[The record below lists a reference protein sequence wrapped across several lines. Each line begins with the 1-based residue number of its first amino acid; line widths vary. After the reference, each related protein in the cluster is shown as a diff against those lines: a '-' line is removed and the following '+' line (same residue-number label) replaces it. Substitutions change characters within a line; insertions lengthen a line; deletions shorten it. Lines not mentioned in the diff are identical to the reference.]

1 MSHSSQKPRLTA
13 GKCVGGGGGGGV
25 GGGVGCYPDVI
36 VFLCGDPKVLSTHLK
51 TGESV

>member
-13 GKCVGGGGGGGV
+13 AKCVGGGGDG

-36 VFLCGDPKVLSTHLK
+36 VFLCGDPKVSSTHLK
-51 TGESV
+51 NG